1 MDRTVLI
8 TGCSSGIGRDAALA
22 LKGRGWRVLAG
33 VRQEKDRAGLEAQ
46 GLETLALD
54 YADEASVEAAAEVAG
69 RGGLDALVNN
79 GAFAI
84 PAPLEDVP
92 REAMRA
98 IFEAN
103 LIGWHDLTRRLL
115 PALRASG
122 RGRVVNVSSV
132 LGMVSLRYRGP
143 YNATKFALEGLT
155 DALRRELAA
164 PEAPRPRVSVHLVE
178 PGPIRTAFRRNARAR
193 MEALVSREGSAWG
206 EAWRAKILPRLEAPE
221 TEGFD
226 RFELPPSA
234 VTAKIVHALE
244 ARRPK
249 PRYYVTT
256 PTYVA
261 AFAARVLNTR
271 TMDLVLRGDH

>member
-1 MDRTVLI
+1 MRTVLI

-33 VRQEKDRAGLEAQ
+33 VRQEKDRAGLEAE

-54 YADEASVEAAAEVAG
+54 YADGGSVAAAAEAVGG
-69 RGGLDALVNN
+69 RLDALVNN

-132 LGMVSLRYRGP
+132 LGMVSLKYRGP
-143 YNATKFALEGLT
+143 YNATKFALEGLA

-178 PGPIRTAFRRNARAR
+178 PGPIKTAFRRNARAR
-193 MEALVSREGSAWG
+193 MEAMVDRTGSAWG
-206 EAWRAKILPRLEAPE
+206 EAWRTKILPRLEAPE
-221 TEGFD
+221 QEGFE

-234 VTAKIVHALE
+234 VTAQMVHALE

-261 AFAARVLNTR
+261 AFASRVMNTR
-271 TMDLVLRGDH
+271 ALDLVFRGDH

>member
-1 MDRTVLI
+1 MERTVLI

-22 LKGRGWRVLAG
+22 LKARGWRVLAG

-54 YADEASVEAAAEVAG
+54 YADEASVAAAAEAV
-69 RGGLDALVNN
+69 GGALDALVNN

-92 REAMRA
+92 RAAMRA
-98 IFEAN
+98 IFETN

-132 LGMVSLRYRGP
+132 LGLVSLRYRGP

-164 PEAPRPRVSVHLVE
+164 PEAPMPRVSVHLVE
-178 PGPIRTAFRRNARAR
+178 PGPIKTAFRRNARAR
-193 MEALVSREGSAWG
+193 MEGMVNREGSAWG
-206 EAWRAKILPRLEAPE
+206 EAWREKILPRLEAPE
-221 TEGFD
+221 TEGLE

-261 AFAARVLNTR
+261 AFASRVLNTR
-271 TMDLVLRGDH
+271 AMDLVFRGDH